1 MSDQTILFSLIIAP
15 LFVHIGIP
23 VGCFL
28 LIVTAVLVFVVLYQ
42 CFTFKKG
49 IRTKLIQISQK
60 LEEISESDSDE
71 KVMVFTDEPA
81 LMELAGEINRLLLDR
96 QRIKAE
102 LKRGEIASK
111 KMLAN
116 ISHDIKT
123 PLTVI
128 LGYLEI
134 MRLADTDDEMLKKVE
149 AKAKQVVD
157 LINQFFNLAKLEAG
171 DANITLSRIN
181 VSEICRESALD
192 FYEILL
198 QKDFEVELS
207 IPEKAVYVQGDKD
220 ALQRILFNLLSNAVR
235 YGGDGKY
242 LGIFLRE
249 EKDSV
254 WIDVTDKGKGIQ
266 REFADRIF
274 ERLYT
279 MEDSRNREVQGN
291 GLGLTIAK
299 NLAVQLGGDIYLD
312 SIPGT
317 KTTFTVRL
325 KKIYPFMPPKRG
337 QK

>member
-1 MSDQTILFSLIIAP
+1 MSGQTIF
-15 LFVHIGIP
+15 F
-23 VGCFL
+23 FL
-28 LIVTAVLVFVVLYQ
+28 LIVIAVLVLVVLYQ
-42 CFTFKKG
+42 RFAFRRG
-49 IRTKLIQISQK
+49 IQTKLMQISRK
-60 LEEISESDSDE
+60 LEEILKSDSDE
-71 KVMVFTDEPA
+71 KVMVFTDEPV
-81 LMELAGEINRLLLDR
+81 LMELTGEINRLLLDR
-96 QRIKAE
+96 QKVKAE
-102 LKRGEIASK
+102 FKRGEIASK

-134 MRLADTDDEMLKKVE
+134 MRLAHDDDEMLKKVE

-181 VSEICRESALD
+181 VSEICRESVLG
-192 FYEILL
+192 FYEILV
-198 QKDFEVELS
+198 QKDFEVEIS
-207 IPEKAVYVQGDKD
+207 IPDRAVYARGEKN

-235 YGGDGKY
+235 YGSEGKY

-249 EKDSV
+249 DQNTV
-254 WIDVTDKGKGIQ
+254 FIDITDKGKGIEK
-266 REFADRIF
+266 EFADRVF

-299 NLAVQLGGDIYLD
+299 NLAVQLGGDLCV
-312 SIPGT
+312 
-317 KTTFTVRL
+317 F
-325 KKIYPFMPPKRG
+325 
-337 QK
+337 